1 MIRNRAALFLVSLAV
16 TVAFSS
22 HRGSALVLAQ
32 EQKPTVALDDAV
44 TVKLLSAG
52 AEPRRPLRYSVTP
65 GSKERL
71 EMTMQMSMAV
81 EMAGKTMPSVDMPP
95 VKMIV
100 DIDVLPNAPNGDLS
114 FIFTFAEVSMEGSLV
129 PSGTF
134 DAIKGLTAAVAIND
148 RGVVSNMKFATEKI
162 TDPTI
167 RQLLSASGIEKLSAP
182 LPIEPIGVG
191 GKWEVTQPLEVG
203 GMKSVQKSIY
213 EIVSIDATGA
223 TMTVS
228 LEQSAAAQKVQS
240 PVPGADVSLIS
251 MTGTGKGRVVLT
263 AGQVV
268 PYGNV
273 DHTSKT
279 VMDISAEGQTQRM
292 ATDMKMKM
300 TIAKGKRSTPDL
312 PIRQV
317 MSKELQAAYKP

>member
-1 MIRNRAALFLVSLAV
+1 MIRNRAALLLVSLAV
-16 TVAFSS
+16 TVAFTS

-32 EQKPTVALDDAV
+32 EQKPTVAVDDAV
-44 TVKLLSAG
+44 AVKLLSAG
-52 AEPRRPLRYSVTP
+52 AEPRSPLRYSVTP

-71 EMTMQMSMAV
+71 EMTMQISMAI
-81 EMAGKTMPSVDMPP
+81 EMAGNAMPPVDMPP
-95 VKMIV
+95 LKMIM

-114 FIFTFAEVSMEGSLV
+114 FSVTFAEISMEGNLV

-134 DAIKGLTAAVAIND
+134 DAIKGLTAAVTMND
-148 RGVVSNMKFATEKI
+148 RGVVSNMKFAAETI

-167 RQLLSASGIEKLSAP
+167 RQIMSASDIEKLSAP

-203 GMKSVQKSIY
+203 GIKSVQKALY
-213 EIVSIDATGA
+213 EIVSIDATGT

-228 LEQSAAAQKVQS
+228 LEQSAAAQKGQS

-273 DHTSKT
+273 DHTSKM
-279 VMDISAEGQTQRM
+279 VMEISDQGQTQRM
-292 ATDMKMKM
+292 ATNTKMKM
-300 TIAKGKRSTPDL
+300 TVAKGKRSTPDL
-312 PIRQV
+312 PIDVGGDR
-317 MSKELQAAYKP
+317 ADRTIR

>member
-1 MIRNRAALFLVSLAV
+1 MIRTRAAVILVSLALGA
-16 TVAFSS
+16 AFPS
-22 HRGSALVLAQ
+22 HHGSALVLAQ
-32 EQKPTVALDDAV
+32 EQKPTGAENAAM
-44 TVKLLSAG
+44 TVRLLSAG

-71 EMTMQMSMAV
+71 EITMLMSMAV
-81 EMAGKTMPSVDMPP
+81 EMAGNAMPSVEVPP
-95 VKMIV
+95 LKMIV

-114 FIFTFAEVSMEGSLV
+114 FTFTFADVLMEGNLV

-134 DAIKGLTAAVAIND
+134 DSIRGLTAALAIND
-148 RGVVSNMKFATEKI
+148 RGVVSTVKFATETI
-162 TDPTI
+162 TDPMMKQI
-167 RQLLSASGIEKLSAP
+167 LSASGMEKLSAP

-191 GKWEVTQPLEVG
+191 GKWEVAQPLELG
-203 GMKSVQKSIY
+203 GMKSVQKAIY

-228 LEQSAAAQKVQS
+228 IEQSAAAQKVQS

-251 MTGTGKGRVVLT
+251 MTGTGKGRIVLT

-273 DHTSKT
+273 DLASKA
-279 VMDISAEGQTQRM
+279 VMEISEQGQTQRM
-292 ATDMKMKM
+292 ATDTKMRM
-300 TIAKGKRSTPDL
+300 TIAKAKR
-312 PIRQV
+312 
-317 MSKELQAAYKP
+317 

>member
-1 MIRNRAALFLVSLAV
+1 
-16 TVAFSS
+16 
-22 HRGSALVLAQ
+22 
-32 EQKPTVALDDAV
+32 
-44 TVKLLSAG
+44 
-52 AEPRRPLRYSVTP
+52 
-65 GSKERL
+65 
-71 EMTMQMSMAV
+71 MTMQMLMAV

-95 VKMIV
+95 LKMIV
-100 DIDVLPNAPNGDLS
+100 DIEVLPNAPNGDLS

-240 PVPGADVSLIS
+240 PAPGADVSLIS

-263 AGQVV
+263 AGQAV

-273 DHTSKT
+273 DISSKA

-292 ATDMKMKM
+292 ATDTKMKM

-312 PIRQV
+312 PIDV
-317 MSKELQAAYKP
+317 GS